1 MDRRKI
7 TSKLNGLKS
16 KGPVTKNGKDWSSKN
31 AIKHGLNTSNHVLT
45 IGENVGEF
53 NKLVKQASAY
63 YQPFDFYSETL
74 FERIVEIIWKLKR
87 ISRIESGI
95 YAFEIQ
101 AHEAD
106 EYKAKIKDEVHHS
119 DFHEDDKTKVNSQNL
134 LYGIAYVKDA
144 NSGNALIKLSTHE
157 TKLLN
162 KLHNLQKIYKEHK
175 EDRYGLF
182 KNKQLKEK

>member
-7 TSKLNGLKS
+7 TSKHNGLKS
-16 KGPVTKNGKDWSSKN
+16 KGPVSSQGKYWSSKN
-31 AIKHGLNTSNHVLT
+31 AIKHGFCTSNHVLT
-45 IGENVGEF
+45 IGENVDDF
-53 NKLVKQASAY
+53 NELVKQSTAY
-63 YQPFDFYSETL
+63 YQPFDFYSQTL

-106 EYKAKIKDEVHHS
+106 EYKTKIKDEVHHS
-119 DFHEDDKTKVNSQNL
+119 DFDEGDKTRVHYQNL

-175 EDRYGLF
+175 ENCYGSP